1 LFQRHALLRGL
12 PQGADARPRLEAM
25 AHDLVALAARYDIKR
40 EMLLDEEQRDGILRL
55 AREVLLV
62 YEVLLRIDDEAVAEK
77 VGAWL
82 LAFRQ
87 DGEMYSNLLEATRRA
102 RKPDIESRLREEAER
117 LMIV

>member
-1 LFQRHALLRGL
+1 
-12 PQGADARPRLEAM
+12 
-25 AHDLVALAARYDIKR
+25 
-40 EMLLDEEQRDGILRL
+40 
-55 AREVLLV
+55 
-62 YEVLLRIDDEAVAEK
+62 LLRIDDDAVAEK

-87 DGEMYSNLLEATRRA
+87 DGEMYSSLLEATRRA